1 MRSAGYEVVQQALV
15 EVAAAAVWQAANLAR
30 RRGHAQ
36 VTPLHVASAML
47 STGGLLRAACL
58 RSSSHLKSPALQPEA
73 LQFCI
78 DVALSRLPMVWPP
91 AAAMFSNHGAPV
103 MVLSNALVAA
113 LKRAQAHERRGS
125 AEGGQRQPGGL
136 VVKVG
141 LEQLVV
147 SILDDP
153 SVDRAL
159 REAGFSG
166 PQVKANV
173 GKGASSEQSDS
184 VHSHRSDDI
193 ASPWPISKKA
203 NAGQTSSETVGDV
216 LHRPVVIP
224 DRSLAL
230 TLSCHSGDQACQ
242 TKPSEAWP
250 AFFGLTNVTT
260 MTASVSSWLHHRQD
274 VIPTCHNTS
283 LQPTCMQQKFIEL
296 TSENLKIL
304 CDALE
309 RCVPWRKDIAPTIAA
324 IVLRCRSGMMRR
336 PASSMA
342 CLLFRGNDVNGKRAM
357 AQELAKLVFGSYS
370 EFTLINSA
378 DTSSNAGDRALK
390 RRRSP
395 DVGNGNVGIRLFEA
409 LIEEPHRVVFIDNID
424 QIDHES
430 EIAIKNVIA
439 TGRVMGCN
447 GAGIAS
453 LEDAIVVLSSEV
465 SEPRSFTSSSPP
477 TKRRR
482 IGGLDHGEGGAERQ
496 VESRHFVF
504 DLNAPM
510 EDAEEQEEG
519 NSVDS
524 MEIMGVVDGV
534 FHFD

>member
-1 MRSAGYEVVQQALV
+1 MRSAGYAVVQQAMV

-58 RSSSHLKSPALQPEA
+58 RSSSHSKSPALRPEA
-73 LQFCI
+73 LQFCL

-91 AAAMFSNHGAPV
+91 AAAMFRHHGAPV
-103 MVLSNALVAA
+103 LALSNALVAA

-125 AEGGQRQPGGL
+125 ADGGQRQPGGL

-166 PQVKANV
+166 HQVKAN
-173 GKGASSEQSDS
+173 
-184 VHSHRSDDI
+184 
-193 ASPWPISKKA
+193 
-203 NAGQTSSETVGDV
+203 
-216 LHRPVVIP
+216 
-224 DRSLAL
+224 
-230 TLSCHSGDQACQ
+230 
-242 TKPSEAWP
+242 
-250 AFFGLTNVTT
+250 
-260 MTASVSSWLHHRQD
+260 
-274 VIPTCHNTS
+274 PTC
-283 LQPTCMQQKFIEL
+283 LQQKFIEL

-309 RCVPWRKDIAPTIAA
+309 RCVPWRKDIAPAIAA
-324 IVLRCRSGMMRR
+324 TVLRCRSGMMR

-342 CLLFRGNDVNGKRAM
+342 WLLFRGNDVNGKRAM

-395 DVGNGNVGIRLFEA
+395 DVGNGYVGIRLFEA

-465 SEPRSFTSSSPP
+465 SEPRSFASASPL

-482 IGGLDHGEGGAERQ
+482 IGGLDPGEGAAERQ
-496 VESRHFVF
+496 VESHRFAF

-510 EDAEEQEEG
+510 EDAEEQEEV

-524 MEIMGVVDGV
+524 MGIMGVVDGV